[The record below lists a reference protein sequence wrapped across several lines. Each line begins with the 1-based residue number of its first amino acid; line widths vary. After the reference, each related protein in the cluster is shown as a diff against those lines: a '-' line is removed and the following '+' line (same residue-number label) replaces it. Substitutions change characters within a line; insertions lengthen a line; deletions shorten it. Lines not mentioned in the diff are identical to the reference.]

1 MIKQG
6 ISKLGMSAIAMI
18 LACAGTAAAQPAN
31 NACANAVPLTVPV
44 NGSATVTGTTVAAT
58 FDGGSGNCGTS
69 GSTPDVWYTV
79 VAPGSGLLTAS
90 TCSSAAPIYDTVVGF
105 RTSTTCPGTAI
116 TNGCNDDVCGNLSS
130 VSIPVTAGTTYRIRV
145 SGFQGATGAF
155 TLVVS
160 HAPPAG
166 PPNPSIGPDV
176 TTGFIADVL
185 RHGTGVSTD
194 GVAVTA
200 YSVGTTSCG
209 SGDYP
214 VIWVDSNNYLPD
226 YDTTQHPVISQN
238 MYRLKTYSEAGV
250 NYQRLEHL
258 GQSWLKHGFVSTN
271 SGGCGG
277 CAPNHD
283 MMWRPSM
290 QTYFD
295 FNGDVL
301 GINCSDTYG
310 ASLNGSF
317 GSLGAKNIV
326 NASLGTSPFVRNNG
340 TGDNTTKMRLQ
351 VPTVDVT
358 GQPAGTRYF
367 VEGFYVTGDDAQ
379 FVRPGQ
385 DVAINSL
392 NNASYREVTASTINN
407 SSPGF
412 AAATLAQQ
420 PGIFAW
426 RAADAAVTLVST
438 DHDDQP
444 NPCTGYKLPDGSPQ
458 YPAGTKF
465 IRSRFWVAGKVTNL
479 NNGSWRYEYN
489 VYNLNSDRS
498 AGSFSFPIPD
508 AASVSNYTF
517 RAPRWHSGEPYSNAS
532 WTMNKSEN
540 MLRFTTQS
548 FDINPNANAIRWG
561 TMFSFGF
568 TSNQPPATGN
578 VTLGL
583 FKPGASAGAPT
594 SIDAVNLPVPT
605 PPPSCAPD
613 FNGDGSLDPDDLSD
627 YIACYFTQPPCD
639 QADYNNDSSTDPD
652 DLSDYIGAF
661 FGGC

>member
-1 MIKQG
+1 MSKQ
-6 ISKLGMSAIAMI
+6 ILKSQAVAMSAAAII

-31 NACANAVPLTVPV
+31 NACANATNMTVV
-44 NGSATVTGTTVAAT
+44 AGGSSSVAGTTVAAT
-58 FDGGSGNCGTS
+58 NDGGANTCGNTS
-69 GSTPDVWYTV
+69 TTADVWYQCT
-79 VAPGSGLLTAS
+79 APAAGLLTFDTCTAAS
-90 TCSSAAPIYDTVVGF
+90 FDTVIQVRAACG
-105 RTSTTCPGTAI
+105 GAI
-116 TNGCNDDVCGNLSS
+116 IGCSDDACAGNRSS
-130 VSIPVTAGTTYRIRV
+130 VSVPVTAGQTVWARV
-145 SGFQGATGAF
+145 SAFNAGATGTF
-155 TLVVS
+155 TMTVRHGL
-160 HAPPAG
+160 PPS
-166 PPNPSIGPDV
+166 PPNPTIGPDV

-185 RHGTGVSTD
+185 RHGTGVSSD

-214 VIWVDSNNYLPD
+214 VIWVDSSAYLPD

-250 NYQRLEHL
+250 NYQRFEHL

-277 CAPNHD
+277 CAVNHD
-283 MMWRPSM
+283 LMWRPS
-290 QTYFD
+290 QQAYQD

-340 TGDNTTKMRLQ
+340 TGDATTKMRLQ
-351 VPTVDVT
+351 VPTADVT

-367 VEGFYVTGDDAQ
+367 VEGFYVTADDAQ

-385 DVAINSL
+385 NVAVNGL
-392 NNASYREVTASTINN
+392 NNASYRELTASTINN
-407 SSPGF
+407 AAPSF
-412 AAATLAQQ
+412 AAATFSQQ

-426 RAADAAVTLVST
+426 RAADAGVTLVSV
-438 DHDDQP
+438 DHDDTP
-444 NPCTGYKLPDGSPQ
+444 NPTTGYKNPDGSPQ
-458 YPAGTKF
+458 RPAGTAF

-479 NNGSWRYEYN
+479 NNGTWRYEYN

-498 AGSFSFPIPD
+498 AGSFAFPIPD

-517 RAPRWHSGEPYSNAS
+517 RAPRWHSGEPYSNAA
-532 WTMNKSEN
+532 WTLNKSQN
-540 MLRFTTQS
+540 MLTFSTQP
-548 FDINPNANAIRWG
+548 FATNANANAIRWG

-568 TSNQPPATGN
+568 TSSQPPTTGN
-578 VTLGL
+578 ATLGL
-583 FKPGASAGAPT
+583 FKPGASPDAPQ
-594 SIDAVNLPVPT
+594 SLSVVNLPVPT
-605 PPPSCAPD
+605 PPPSCLAD

-627 YIACYFTQPPCD
+627 YIGCFFTAPPCP
-639 QADYNNDSSTDPD
+639 QADFNNDGNADPD

-661 FGGC
+661 FGGCN